1 MIIGDPYKF
10 GIGIDLV
17 DTWETIDSPF
27 KLGLLH
33 YYSKNQTYPKFPIAA
48 TLNSELFHLIK
59 VLAAVIEEYDDEP
72 ALFED
77 SPYNLIAKTNNPEED
92 FLGHLRFST
101 GTVEDYKDFFFM
113 IKNKSQVRVVCIGDH
128 YAGGRK
134 NIVFDEVYLDLSYVQ
149 SILDHLR
156 NYISEFLPNGE
167 TQDAGLVDR
176 KGKIKEFH

>member
-1 MIIGDPYKF
+1 M
-10 GIGIDLV
+10 
-17 DTWETIDSPF
+17 
-27 KLGLLH
+27 
-33 YYSKNQTYPKFPIAA
+33 
-48 TLNSELFHLIK
+48 
-59 VLAAVIEEYDDEP
+59 LAAVIEEYDDEP

-113 IKNKSQVRVVCIGDH
+113 IKNKNQVRVICIGDH

-134 NIVFDEVYLDLSYVQ
+134 NIVFDKVYLDLSYVQ

-167 TQDAGLVDR
+167 T
-176 KGKIKEFH
+176 